1 MICRYWN
8 PIANSTGSGQGEG
21 DEGVTELFFG
31 DFGMTT
37 GSDHYV
43 LLAGG

>member
-21 DEGVTELFFG
+21 DEGVTELSSVILG
-31 DFGMTT
+31 
-37 GSDHYV
+37 
-43 LLAGG
+43 